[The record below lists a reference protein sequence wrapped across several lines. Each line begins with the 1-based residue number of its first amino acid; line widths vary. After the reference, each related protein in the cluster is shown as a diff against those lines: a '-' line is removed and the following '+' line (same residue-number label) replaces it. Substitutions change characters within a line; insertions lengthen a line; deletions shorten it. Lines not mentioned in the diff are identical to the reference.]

1 MTGGFFVV
9 LPPYHFRQRVNH
21 RVLRTTDLTDKL
33 FDKAS
38 FAMSTQK
45 ANPLTSDEAK
55 GDG

>member
-21 RVLRTTDLTDKL
+21 RALRTTDPIDKL

-38 FAMSTQK
+38 FVLSA
-45 ANPLTSDEAK
+45 
-55 GDG
+55 